1 MVWTTARHDAIAASD
16 CIGIRGPTPG
26 GLIVGARHRFPAPL
40 PGGLL
45 PPGHGDDQGEAQKS
59 SRVSRSR
66 ALIALEPPMMSQ
78 AAENLTPR
86 GRCYGGRGGGF
97 LKARVCSRSS
107 HESKIRKLVIDARW
121 LKNGRRGPIFSLAAR
136 QSSSAISQVV

>member
-1 MVWTTARHDAIAASD
+1 M
-16 CIGIRGPTPG
+16 
-26 GLIVGARHRFPAPL
+26 RFPAPF
-40 PGGLL
+40 PGELL
-45 PPGHGDDQGEAQKS
+45 PP
-59 SRVSRSR
+59 VMTMTR
-66 ALIALEPPMMSQ
+66 ARGAEILACTPLEIIALEPLMMSR
-78 AAENLTPR
+78 AAESLALR

-107 HESKIRKLVIDARW
+107 HESKIRKLVIDAKW